1 MGGEH
6 LVLDP
11 AIRNWVVFP
20 LMLMVI
26 LVGVL
31 RHYITALLKA
41 EKPLEKEELTYNRAQ
56 PPLGATAAAE
66 STYRERAIDVIPR
79 LL

>member
-11 AIRNWVVFP
+11 AIRDWVVFP
-20 LMLMVI
+20 LMVMVI

-31 RHYITALLKA
+31 RHITLLLKA
-41 EKPLEKEELTYNRAQ
+41 EKPLDKEEL
-56 PPLGATAAAE
+56 
-66 STYRERAIDVIPR
+66 SHK
-79 LL
+79 

>member
-1 MGGEH
+1 MGGDH

-11 AIRNWVVFP
+11 AIRDWVVFP

-31 RHYITALLKA
+31 RHNITALLKA
-41 EKPLEKEELTYNRAQ
+41 DKALDKEEV
-56 PPLGATAAAE
+56 
-66 STYRERAIDVIPR
+66 SHK
-79 LL
+79 

>member
-1 MGGEH
+1 MAGEH

-11 AIRNWVVFP
+11 SIRDWVVFP

-31 RHYITALLKA
+31 RHNITALLKS
-41 EKPLEKEELTYNRAQ
+41 EKPLEKEELSYK
-56 PPLGATAAAE
+56 
-66 STYRERAIDVIPR
+66 
-79 LL
+79 

>member
-1 MGGEH
+1 MSGEH

-26 LVGVL
+26 LVGIL
-31 RHYITALLKA
+31 RHNISALLKS
-41 EKPLEKEELTYNRAQ
+41 EKPLDKEELSYK
-56 PPLGATAAAE
+56 
-66 STYRERAIDVIPR
+66 
-79 LL
+79 

>member
-1 MGGEH
+1 MFVHLLLDREASEKVKGGSSFKHTWTMGGGH

-11 AIRNWVVFP
+11 AIRDWVVFP

-31 RHYITALLKA
+31 RHQITALLKSDN
-41 EKPLEKEELTYNRAQ
+41 KPLDKEEL
-56 PPLGATAAAE
+56 
-66 STYRERAIDVIPR
+66 SHK
-79 LL
+79 

>member
-11 AIRNWVVFP
+11 AIRDWVVFP

-31 RHYITALLKA
+31 RHNITTLLKA
-41 EKPLEKEELTYNRAQ
+41 EKPLDKEELSYK
-56 PPLGATAAAE
+56 
-66 STYRERAIDVIPR
+66 
-79 LL
+79 

>member
-1 MGGEH
+1 MAGEH

-11 AIRNWVVFP
+11 AIRDWVVFP

-31 RHYITALLKA
+31 RHNITALLRS
-41 EKPLEKEELTYNRAQ
+41 EKPLDKEELGYK
-56 PPLGATAAAE
+56 
-66 STYRERAIDVIPR
+66 
-79 LL
+79 